1 MNLRYKKVFS
11 VELLHDFYADKHCED
26 FEIIPSVRT
35 TSVLRGHGMLF
46 KMIGNKL
53 VVMVRVDENDKPSI
67 DFGRSGKLTFFMK
80 LINPH
85 FINFT
90 NLDYQ
95 PSEPKKYYF
104 NNINQTKIGST
115 LYLNPKVDLYN
126 SANDYAIGNLVANAS
141 DSVYEAI
148 KPALGASAHALTDKD
163 YWISRG
169 KIQYVNSSHLLE
181 VSPYLYLFNAA
192 SNTSFTVNVF
202 GLNSTSGVYDVQVL
216 DTVNL
221 TFSEPQTTVP
231 VYLEKLLSGKYKI
244 DVNGETKYVYT
255 DSDAVYNNV
264 FGIIEIFNYLPG
276 SNAFAL
282 YNSSGVAKQS
292 LFTINFANRSVIW
305 KYIAR
310 SSDVTSVNDSRPPA
324 DKLSFIP
331 QAGNQFISAKPVS
344 VSQKPLTTLSLV
356 STALGNISHI
366 ANPGTER
373 LGTIE
378 IDGNTYYSAELH
390 LNY

>member
-1 MNLRYKKVFS
+1 M
-11 VELLHDFYADKHCED
+11 
-26 FEIIPSVRT
+26 
-35 TSVLRGHGMLF
+35 
-46 KMIGNKL
+46 
-53 VVMVRVDENDKPSI
+53 
-67 DFGRSGKLTFFMK
+67 
-80 LINPH
+80 
-85 FINFT
+85 
-90 NLDYQ
+90 
-95 PSEPKKYYF
+95 
-104 NNINQTKIGST
+104 
-115 LYLNPKVDLYN
+115 
-126 SANDYAIGNLVANAS
+126 
-141 DSVYEAI
+141 
-148 KPALGASAHALTDKD
+148 
-163 YWISRG
+163 
-169 KIQYVNSSHLLE
+169 
-181 VSPYLYLFNAA
+181 SPYLYLFNAA

-202 GLNSTSGVYDVQVL
+202 GLNSTSGVYDVEVL

-231 VYLEKLLSGKYKI
+231 VYLEKLPSGKYKI

-282 YNSSGVAKQS
+282 YNASGVAKQS

-331 QAGNQFISAKPVS
+331 QAGNQFISAKPVP